1 MISTKW
7 VFRNKMDETGV
18 VTRNKAIL
26 VAKGYSQEEEIDF
39 DETFA
44 PVVKLE
50 AIKIFLAY
58 VVHAN
63 FKVYHMDVKSA
74 FLNG

>member
-1 MISTKW
+1 MNFEKLVPRPKNRTVIGTKW

-18 VTRNKAIL
+18 VTRNKAKL

-44 PVVKLE
+44 LVGRLE
-50 AIKIFLAY
+50 GIRIFL
-58 VVHAN
+58 V
-63 FKVYHMDVKSA
+63 
-74 FLNG
+74 L